1 MSTILGQACVVFVW
15 GLEARAEFSGVFFQL
30 GAKLVQFQSV
40 SHG

>member
-15 GLEARAEFSGVFFQL
+15 GLEARDEFSGVFFQL
-30 GAKLVQFQSV
+30 GAILVQFQSV